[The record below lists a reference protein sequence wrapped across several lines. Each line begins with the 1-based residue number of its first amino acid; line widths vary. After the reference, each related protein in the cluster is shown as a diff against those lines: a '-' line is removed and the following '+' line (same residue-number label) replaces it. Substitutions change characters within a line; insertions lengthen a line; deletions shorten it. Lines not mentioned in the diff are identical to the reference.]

1 MRAHERIFR
10 HTVRRP
16 VNYERLS
23 DEELLGRIV
32 EGEGDA
38 LEALYDR
45 HAGLVF
51 SLARRIT
58 GDREAAEEVVQD
70 TFLTVWRQA
79 ASYSPS
85 RGRPYSWLVRIARN
99 RSIDELR
106 RMDSRERRQR
116 RSREVLDAYTPDPA
130 LKAVE
135 DAREAELRRL
145 VSEALQDLPE
155 PQREVVELSY
165 FRGWSQ
171 VEISRRTGLPLGTV
185 KTRMR
190 LALSKL
196 RNALRREAKGTPER
210 DGI

>member
-1 MRAHERIFR
+1 
-10 HTVRRP
+10 

>member
-1 MRAHERIFR
+1 M
-10 HTVRRP
+10 
-16 VNYERLS
+16 NYERLS